1 MNYELGIMNGG
12 IGRFLVKRGRPS
24 SFPHSSFL
32 VPRSLRAFTLIEL
45 MLVMAIMGLLG
56 TISIGGFRAMR
67 RGMEQSAV
75 MRNVDQFIHNAYLR
89 AVIDRQP
96 TAVYFWNETRR
107 AESDTESLLVVG
119 RAVAVRR
126 AGRISGTDGNYLIDE
141 FGDLRYSAG
150 TDEKGEEESSG
161 DEAENGIK
169 TYLYKMNEGSGLSDR
184 SEVSSATLYK
194 GQNIDQMMTDSEW
207 SIRHSGT
214 AAYVAAYGWYTKD
227 TGWKIGDAYG
237 FEFAEITLP
246 NNYIFGSSFK
256 KKTDDPIE
264 KLSAVVKCS
273 PGRAS
278 GSVTIYQIR
287 PGADGTP
294 TAKRIDDTQ
303 SADKDP
309 SQRTY

>member
-1 MNYELGIMNGG
+1 
-12 IGRFLVKRGRPS
+12 
-24 SFPHSSFL
+24 
-32 VPRSLRAFTLIEL
+32 
-45 MLVMAIMGLLG
+45 
-56 TISIGGFRAMR
+56 MR

-75 MRNVDQFIHNAYLR
+75 MRNVDQFIHNAYQR

-126 AGRISGTDGNYLIDE
+126 AGRITKVEGDNYLIDE

-150 TDEKGEEESSG
+150 TDEEGEEDG
-161 DEAENGIK
+161 DTEEVTKGIK
-169 TYLYKMNEGSGLSDR
+169 TYLYKMNEGCGFSDR
-184 SEVSSATLYK
+184 SEVSQATLYK

-207 SIRHSGT
+207 SIRHTGN
-214 AAYVAAYGWYTKD
+214 AADVAAYGWYAEDPSKFNV
-227 TGWKIGDAYG
+227 GDAYG

-246 NNYIFGSSFK
+246 NNYIFGDSFS
-256 KKTDDPIE
+256 KKTSDPIE
-264 KLSAVVKCS
+264 PLSAVVKCK
-273 PGRAS
+273 PGSAS
-278 GSVTIYQIR
+278 GNVTISQIR
-287 PGADGTP
+287 PGDDGTP
-294 TAKRIDDTQ
+294 TAKQIDTTQ